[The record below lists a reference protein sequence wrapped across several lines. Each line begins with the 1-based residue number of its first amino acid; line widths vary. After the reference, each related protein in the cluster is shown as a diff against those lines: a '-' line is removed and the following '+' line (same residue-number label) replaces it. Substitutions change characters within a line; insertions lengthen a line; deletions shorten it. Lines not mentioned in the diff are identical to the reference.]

1 MDYNKINILV
11 VDDDPDILEL
21 ISYHLI
27 KTGYQLSAAES
38 AEEAEELIKKT
49 KPHLIILD
57 LMLPG
62 KDGSELCREL
72 KNTEEYA
79 ATPIIML
86 TAKTQETDII
96 NGLELG
102 ADDYITKPFSP
113 KVLLAR
119 VKATLRRIQADTND
133 ENLIKV
139 NDVTIDF
146 NQHQVFIKQRPV
158 DLTISEFDI
167 LHLLAKKPGWVFS
180 RTKII
185 EEIRGEGSEITERS
199 IDVQVVG
206 LRKKMGRAGNMIK
219 TVRGIGYKI
228 VPQK

>member
-1 MDYNKINILV
+1 MDNEKNHILV

-27 KTGYQLSAAES
+27 KTGYQLTAAES
-38 AEEAEELIKKT
+38 AEEAEIIIKKT
-49 KPHLIILD
+49 RPHLIILD

-72 KNTEEYA
+72 KNTEELS
-79 ATPIIML
+79 TIPIIML

-119 VKATLRRIQADTND
+119 VKATLRRVHTDANNANI
-133 ENLIKV
+133 IKV
-139 NDVTIDF
+139 NDITIDF
-146 NQHQVFIKQRPV
+146 NQHQVFIKQRAV

-167 LHLLAKKPGWVFS
+167 LRLLAEKPGWVFS
-180 RTKII
+180 RTQIV

-206 LRKKMGRAGNMIK
+206 LRKKLGRAGNMIK